1 MSYFFKVL
9 KAEMHKQHKN
19 YFHSKIIYVSL
30 FLWPVLTFISA
41 YYNFKPFELN
51 GISIDYLNEGNL
63 IVFVLIGYTSLSFFH
78 SLIQSAWRFSFERI
92 SGTLELIY
100 LSPGNRLAFIM
111 GNAGTSLLEGVWLYV
126 VFAAFI
132 LVAKAENLNVNGP
145 AALVSMLIIVVLAL
159 LWGMLLNALFLFSRD
174 SGFLFTILQDPM
186 ELFSG
191 VKIPTTLFPQWAK
204 IVSYVFPLTYSAEI
218 IRRAILNGESL
229 QQMKNLIIVSVVIGI
244 VMAAATIIALKS
256 GERHAKKT
264 GNMALF

>member
-1 MSYFFKVL
+1 MNYFFKVL
-9 KAEMHKQHKN
+9 KAEMRKQHKN

-41 YYNFKPFELN
+41 YYNFKPFDLN
-51 GISIDYLNEGNL
+51 NISIDYLNEGNL
-63 IVFVLIGYTSLSFFH
+63 IVFVLIGYTCLLFFH

-100 LSPGNRLAFIM
+100 LSPGNRLSFIM
-111 GNAGTSLLEGVWLYV
+111 GNAATSLLEGVWLYV
-126 VFAAFI
+126 VFTSFI
-132 LVAKAENLNVNGP
+132 LLAKANDLKINGP
-145 AALVSMLIIVVLAL
+145 AAFVSMLLIVVLAL

-191 VKIPTTLFPQWAK
+191 VKIPTILFPQWAK
-204 IVSYVFPLTYSAEI
+204 IISYFFPLTYSAELL
-218 IRRAILNGESL
+218 RRAILNGESL
-229 QQMKNLIIVSVVIGI
+229 QHMKGLVIISII
-244 VMAAATIIALKS
+244 AAIIMAITTIIALKC
-256 GERHAKKT
+256 GEQHAKKT